1 MTKKSTTKSKINTKD
16 KLNTKKSINVSTE
29 CVGEVVVSLR
39 GRDAKRRFVII
50 GAAAEEDCVYI
61 ADGRLRKVESP
72 KKKKRKHLLTEGMA
86 TPKIVDAIRCGSIT
100 NRKLWEYIRSS
111 STDSDSTIFEDT
123 Q

>member
-1 MTKKSTTKSKINTKD
+1 MTKKSTPKSKNNARVETNNSTI
-16 KLNTKKSINVSTE
+16 INVSAE
-29 CVGEVVVSLR
+29 CVGEVVISLR

-50 GAAAEEDCVYI
+50 GAAADEGYVYI

-86 TPKIVDAIRCGSIT
+86 TPEIVDAIRCCSIT
-100 NRKLWEYIRSS
+100 NKKLWRYIRSI
-111 STDSDSTIFEDT
+111 STDSDSTNFVDT